1 MRGNVLWRSTVLN
14 ALGNTVVWTAF
25 ARGNKSDASKNRRF
39 IVIINER
46 MARRF
51 WPDQDPIG
59 KRISVSGVKG
69 PYLEVIGVAKTAK
82 YYDIQ
87 ERPFSYMYLP
97 YKQQYESHATLHVRT
112 VGDPNALIGA
122 VRQQAQLLDRDLPVF
137 GISTM
142 AGYMNQSLWVSRM
155 ASTLLSIFGALALA
169 LVTTGVYGVVA
180 YSVTQRTNEI
190 GIRLALGAKPR
201 DLLRLLLWH
210 SMRLTFIGLG
220 LGLGLAFALTRFTSS
235 LLYGVST
242 SDPIIFGGITLL
254 IACVTLLAS
263 YIPARRALR
272 IDPVITL
279 RYE

>member
-1 MRGNVLWRSTVLN
+1 LN